1 MSEDHLLSVKTK
13 RSQKT
18 SSGCPG
24 LFFFF
29 FSRLKMKFLGG
40 RDYSHQPVKAVSCV
54 FLFVYLC
61 VWSCSAVLVF
71 IIVIISITAVVRI
84 IR

>member
-1 MSEDHLLSVKTK
+1 MSVKTK

-18 SSGCPG
+18 SSGCPV
-24 LFFFF
+24 LFF

-71 IIVIISITAVVRI
+71 IIVIISIAAVVRI